1 MALHRGRKIWHYYEN
16 AGGRARVGLCS
27 RRTEV
32 LGAKPKGGMQMKDA
46 EIERGRRR
54 QKSRPNTI
62 GNYIA
67 AVVFNVIFL
76 VILNKVPDWNISF
89 LKSSYSDLLPVINV
103 SLGVQLAGNFLLIFF
118 HPLYLHHLGQAVF
131 SGLSALVIWRIY
143 QVFPFDLDQ
152 VLRSLSWFDTLL
164 KVLIMVVF
172 VATVIGGSINF
183 YKFLRSVLFPR
194 QEE

>member
-1 MALHRGRKIWHYYEN
+1 MFRDREHR
-16 AGGRARVGLCS
+16 
-27 RRTEV
+27 RRTEL
-32 LGAKPKGGMQMKDA
+32 LGAKPKGGVQMKDA
-46 EIERGRRR
+46 EIKRGASRR
-54 QKSRPNTI
+54 KSRPNTI

-76 VILNKVPDWNISF
+76 
-89 LKSSYSDLLPVINV
+89 VINV

-143 QVFPFDLDQ
+143 QVFPFDLSR

-183 YKFLRSVLFPR
+183 YKFLRSLLFPP
-194 QEE
+194 EEE